1 MKSEAYIRLEKVVA
15 TIKEL
20 TDKTNKGLMAE
31 GVNEHWEWAFAELE
45 ELHQSAELTT
55 EEFLELTQ
63 PKDGSIFI
71 ANRNETQ

>member
-31 GVNEHWEWAFAELE
+31 GVNEHWEHVFGELE
-45 ELHQSAELTT
+45 AIHNSNELTT

-71 ANRNETQ
+71 ANRNETK